1 MLLCSH
7 APGNNYSPTA
17 GLRQKNDGYLSSFL
31 SERQAA
37 DKLNL
42 YNLLKSYTKCSMGR
56 NSSSHM
62 LKRQPWTKE
71 SLVVYSA
78 NINTYTARLRKNQ
91 WLLVQKV
98 VHLLKKVL
106 GSWAMKYKYLL
117 RDSCST
123 KPPVALLQKRCWNGH
138 ACNKSMQWKR
148 APLSV
153 SLKIVNSFKIN
164 PAQRDMVW
172 ILGQEKKLL

>member
-7 APGNNYSPTA
+7 APENNYSPTA
-17 GLRQKNDGYLSSFL
+17 CLRQKNDGYLSSFL

-42 YNLLKSYTKCSMGR
+42 YNLLRSYTKCSMGR

-62 LKRQPWTKE
+62 LKRQPWTRE
-71 SLVVYSA
+71 RLVVYSA
-78 NINTYTARLRKNQ
+78 NINVYTAGLHKNQ
-91 WLLVQKV
+91 WSLVQKA

-106 GSWAMKYKYLL
+106 GSWAMKSKYLL
-117 RDSCST
+117 HDSCSI
-123 KPPVALLQKRCWNGH
+123 KSPVALLQKRCWNGH
-138 ACNKSMQWKR
+138 ACNKSTQWKR

-172 ILGQEKKLL
+172 ILDQEKKSL